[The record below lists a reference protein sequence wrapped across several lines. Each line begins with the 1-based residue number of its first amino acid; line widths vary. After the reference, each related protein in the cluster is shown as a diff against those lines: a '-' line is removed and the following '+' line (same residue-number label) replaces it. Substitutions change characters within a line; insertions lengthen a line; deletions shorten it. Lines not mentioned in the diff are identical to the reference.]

1 MRFRGRVNGLD
12 PNSPRDFFSTD
23 SLARLE
29 WTFIYYWYLTVVMDP
44 EALNFAD
51 APLVELD
58 WKGHT
63 ERNQQLFRYGF
74 HWTLSEMVGKTEFQ
88 RRPART
94 GTVWVS
100 QVSPPFVW
108 IRRGFDRKQ
117 RAVFEDTVNLNLGTE
132 ENARNIP
139 IGPALSPK
147 EKEDLTRCL
156 LDYKEFC
163 AWSYEDMPGL
173 YSDLVEHRLP
183 PETSPSSKSFGGYT
197 LIWTSKLE
205 RRFHKKK
212 QQFE

>member
-74 HWTLSEMVGKTEFQ
+74 HWTLSEMVGILSFQ

-100 QVSPPFVW
+100 QVSSGSPLSYGFAEGLTESKEPFS
-108 IRRGFDRKQ
+108 R
-117 RAVFEDTVNLNLGTE
+117 
-132 ENARNIP
+132 
-139 IGPALSPK
+139 
-147 EKEDLTRCL
+147 TR
-156 LDYKEFC
+156 
-163 AWSYEDMPGL
+163 
-173 YSDLVEHRLP
+173 
-183 PETSPSSKSFGGYT
+183 
-197 LIWTSKLE
+197 LI
-205 RRFHKKK
+205 
-212 QQFE
+212 

>member
-1 MRFRGRVNGLD
+1 MVLTGPYPRWLERQNSNGDPVFSHRNGL
-12 PNSPRDFFSTD
+12 
-23 SLARLE
+23 
-29 WTFIYYWYLTVVMDP
+29 
-44 EALNFAD
+44 
-51 APLVELD
+51 
-58 WKGHT
+58 G
-63 ERNQQLFRYGF
+63 
-74 HWTLSEMVGKTEFQ
+74 LSGIL
-88 RRPART
+88 
-94 GTVWVS
+94 WI
-100 QVSPPFVW
+100 PPFVW

-212 QQFE
+212 QQIE